1 MFSTSKSAFATGL
14 AAVMH
19 AAGLFGTTL
28 GWDGLFSRLT
38 PFNLLTM
45 LVLLIW
51 TLPEKNRK
59 IGFFFIAAFLAGM
72 ISETIGVHT
81 GLLFGHY
88 QYGDALGLK
97 LFEVPLLIGVN
108 WFVVV
113 YAAGMCA
120 QSFRQWLST
129 RWINSGKAAYSK
141 WIGAS
146 VVLDGALIATAFDYL
161 MEPGAVKLGFWSW
174 NGGNIPPLNYLSWF
188 GVSLLLLFFFQKLQF
203 KTHPFAIHLLII
215 QAIFFLAVR

>member
-1 MFSTSKSAFATGL
+1 MFSSSKTSFATGL

-51 TLPEKNRK
+51 TLPEKNK
-59 IGFFFIAAFLAGM
+59 KVLVFFIAAFLAGM

-88 QYGDALGLK
+88 RYGDSLGLK

-120 QSFRQWLST
+120 QSFRTWIAT

-146 VVLDGALIATAFDYL
+146 VVIDGALIATLFDFL
-161 MEPGAVKLGFWSW
+161 MEPGAVRLGFWTW
-174 NGGNIPPLNYLSWF
+174 NGSAIPPLNYLSWF
-188 GVSLLLLFFFQKLQF
+188 GVSLLLMFLFQKLQF
-203 KTHPFAIHLLII
+203 KTHRFAVHLLLI
-215 QAIFFLAVR
+215 QALFFMAVR